1 MKFAKNFVSALNNA
15 LGFAVIKD
23 DETIDEATARLEA
36 MPTHQKDDS
45 VIDEIKTS
53 IQTTEATLLELKE
66 KVTEI
71 VTAHKNDNTELLMMM
86 SDLKAE
92 IDKIQNEVTEVKKDS
107 LPKPIVTNSTVGTN
121 ATNNLTNVITLS
133 KGRFSNN

>member
-1 MKFAKNFVSALNNA
+1 MKFAKNFVNALNNA

-66 KVTEI
+66 KVTETE
-71 VTAHKNDNTELLMMM
+71 TAQKSDNTTLLTMMAEM
-86 SDLKAE
+86 KGE
-92 IDKIQNEVTEVKKDS
+92 IDSLKTEITEVKKDS
-107 LPKPIVTNSTVGTN
+107 LPKPIVNNSIVGTT